1 MDILGN
7 EQDARLIRDFVLTD
21 QQRAHGRMGCPDG
34 WQFLGHGSYRSVW
47 LSPEG
52 VCYKV
57 EHEYHPYSSDNAKEY
72 RNWRDWTRN
81 CILPEGTR
89 IPNLTYYE
97 LSGRPVIA
105 MERVNGETLFD
116 AKYFI
121 PEEEIARFRD
131 LMYELE
137 EELGSLDIHDE
148 NVMVDYGT
156 MELVIVDLQM

>member
-7 EQDARLIRDFVLTD
+7 EQDARLIRDFVLAD
-21 QQRAHGRMGCPDG
+21 KKRARGRMGCPDG
-34 WQFLGHGSYRSVW
+34 WQFLGSGSFRSVW

-57 EHEYHPYSSDNAKEY
+57 EHEYYPYSSDNAAEY
-72 RNWRDWTRN
+72 RNWRNWTRN
-81 CILPEGTR
+81 CMLPEGTR
-89 IPNLTYYE
+89 IPELTYYE
-97 LSGRPVIA
+97 LDGKPVIA
-105 MERVNGETLFD
+105 MERVNGETFFN
-116 AKYFI
+116 AKSFI

-137 EELGSLDIHDE
+137 EELGSSDIHDE
-148 NVMVDYGT
+148 NVMVDYST